1 MDEID
6 KQIVKIMLKDARTPQ
21 RKLAQK
27 LNISPPAVSYRVNKL
42 MGDVIKRLVLYVNPN
57 FYGKYHG
64 YAAFSNIK
72 EFQGEYLAKIRCVE
86 RINIYEIEGKNR
98 EDVKMRIEDMAK
110 ELGEPH
116 MVYIPAQTPYNPSK
130 FDLKLVGILK
140 ERPLIKPVE
149 LAEELGVSSKTIR
162 RHMRYMFG
170 KNFFRLIPIVD
181 LEKAGILMYA
191 VFTKKVEI
199 AEKFFYNTMVREIS
213 DDYAGIF
220 VNVADNVEEIDNMT
234 LKFRKE
240 FDADADIMITSK
252 YEFI

>member
-6 KQIVKIMLKDARTPQ
+6 KQIIKIMLKDARTPQ

-64 YAAFSNIK
+64 YAAFNNIK
-72 EFQGEYLAKIRCVE
+72 DYQGEYLAKVRCIE
-86 RINIYEIEGKNR
+86 RLNVYEIEGRSR
-98 EDVKMRIEDMAK
+98 EDLKLKIEDMSK
-110 ELGEPH
+110 ELGDPH
-116 MVYIPAQTPYNPSK
+116 MVYIPSQTPYNPSK
-130 FDLKLVGILK
+130 FDLKLVSILK
-140 ERPLIKPVE
+140 ERPMVKPVE
-149 LAEELGVSSKTIR
+149 LAEELGVSSKTVR

-191 VFTKKVEI
+191 IFTKKVEI
-199 AEKFFYNTMVREIS
+199 AQKFFYSTTIREIS
-213 DDYAGIF
+213 DDNAGIF
-220 VNVADNVEEIDNMT
+220 VNVADNVDEINNMT

-240 FDADADIMITSK
+240 FDQDADVMITSK
-252 YEFI
+252 YEFL

>member
-6 KQIVKIMLKDARTPQ
+6 KQIIKIMLKDARTPQ
-21 RKLAQK
+21 RRLAQK

-64 YAAFSNIK
+64 YASFSNLK
-72 EFQGEYLAKIRCVE
+72 DYEGEYIAKIRCIE
-86 RINIYEIEGKNR
+86 SENIYEIEGKNR
-98 EDVKMRIEDMAK
+98 EDVKLKIDSMAQ

-116 MVYIPAQTPYNPSK
+116 MVYIPAQTPYNPSR
-130 FDLKLVGILK
+130 FDLKLVSILK
-140 ERPLIKPVE
+140 ERPLVKPVE
-149 LAEELGVSSKTIR
+149 VAEELGVSSKTVR

-191 VFTKKVEI
+191 VFTKRVEI
-199 AEKFFYNTMVREIS
+199 AEKFFYNTMIREIS
-213 DDYAGIF
+213 DDNAGIF
-220 VNVADNVEEIDNMT
+220 VNVADNVDEISNMT
-234 LKFRKE
+234 IKFRKE
-240 FDADADIMITSK
+240 FDPEASIMITSK
-252 YEFI
+252 YEFT